1 MKRPRMW
8 RSTPDTMVT
17 VVEGAGE
24 YRRDEDIAS
33 DVVSEIEWDPCAA
46 NGAEVS
52 GGVAVVVQNGV
63 VTLSGEVDSLA
74 RAAAVRRATCR
85 VAGVLRVIDSMTVR
99 PPEAWTGPDLSL
111 AMAVS
116 FGLAWDALAPSSIRA
131 TVIDGHVTLRGTVTW
146 PYQRDAAEEAVRRL
160 AGITGILSVIT
171 TTTPAPAPDL
181 ADQVRAAIARRL
193 GPGAD
198 ADSITVE
205 LNGGVVT
212 LGGTVS
218 SWPERQA
225 AIAAAALGR
234 GVVRVEDTLTVK
246 SK

>member
-8 RSTPDTMVT
+8 RSTINTMVMPG
-17 VVEGAGE
+17 EGTRE
-24 YRRDEDIAS
+24 YRNDAQVVRD
-33 DVVSEIEWDPCAA
+33 VQSEIQWDPCAA
-46 NGAEVS
+46 NGADEA
-52 GGVAVVVQNGV
+52 GGLTVVAANGV

-74 RAAAVRRATCR
+74 RSAAVRRAAAR

-116 FGLAWDALAPSSIRA
+116 FGLAWDALAPSTIRA

-160 AGITGILSVIT
+160 AGITGILSVIN

-198 ADSITVE
+198 IESITIE
-205 LNGGVVT
+205 LTGGVVT
-212 LGGTVS
+212 LSGTVH
-218 SWPERQA
+218 SWPDREA
-225 AIAAAALGR
+225 AIAAASLGR
-234 GVVRVEDTLTVK
+234 GVVRVHDMLVVAPK
-246 SK
+246 

>member
-1 MKRPRMW
+1 
-8 RSTPDTMVT
+8 MVT
-17 VVEGAGE
+17 VVEGTNE

-33 DVVSEIEWDPCAA
+33 DVISEIEWDPCAA
-46 NGAEVS
+46 NGAEVA
-52 GGVAVVVQNGV
+52 GGVTVVVGNGV
-63 VTLSGEVDSLA
+63 VTLAGEVDSLA
-74 RAAAVRRATCR
+74 RAAAVRRAACR
-85 VAGVLRVIDSMTVR
+85 VAGVIRVIDSMTVR

-193 GPGAD
+193 GPGVT

-212 LGGTVS
+212 LGGTVD

-234 GVVRVEDTLTVK
+234 GVVRVEDTLTVRPK
-246 SK
+246 